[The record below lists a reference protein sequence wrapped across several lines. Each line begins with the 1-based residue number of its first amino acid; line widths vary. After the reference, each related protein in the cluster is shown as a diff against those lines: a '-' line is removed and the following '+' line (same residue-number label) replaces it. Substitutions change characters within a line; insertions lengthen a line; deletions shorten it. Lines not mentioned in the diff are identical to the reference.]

1 MASVVHCGGAPR
13 LQAGESS
20 PGQMTPPSPSSPIR
34 WVLPSSSPLAMA
46 APSMAMPM
54 AAAGALPS
62 AMPSLSSL
70 LTERAILTS
79 LSPPLPAV
87 LSILDAHITSLQ
99 LHAAAPF
106 PSAAGMGCGGSPPTS
121 PTSASSPS
129 PGAGAPLIRKRA
141 KVSIPTARYPTT
153 NFVGRLL
160 GPRGLSLQSLERS
173 TSTRI
178 MIRGRGSVRKDREA
192 SVRGK
197 PGWEHV
203 FSDPLHVVIEVDVG
217 AGGEVEADRRL
228 KSAKEAVELLLVP
241 VAEERD
247 ALKRA
252 QLRELAI
259 LNGSFRGGGGGG
271 GGLGGVAGGGVRV
284 IEVND
289 GVGAATGGGG
299 KLQPIGTKAPGGPC
313 AANLSGMVAGVA
325 ASPGSD
331 CSSLT
336 EEEGGCGGEAEAR
349 LPPSLD
355 LDSWDEM
362 DAGAADEAGTPGASG
377 RRWGMSPMTPL
388 APVGGIWAPR
398 VGGAAGGSAGGQLAA
413 TARPFCPA
421 GARN

>member
-1 MASVVHCGGAPR
+1 
-13 LQAGESS
+13 
-20 PGQMTPPSPSSPIR
+20 
-34 WVLPSSSPLAMA
+34 
-46 APSMAMPM
+46 
-54 AAAGALPS
+54 
-62 AMPSLSSL
+62 
-70 LTERAILTS
+70 
-79 LSPPLPAV
+79 
-87 LSILDAHITSLQ
+87 
-99 LHAAAPF
+99 
-106 PSAAGMGCGGSPPTS
+106 
-121 PTSASSPS
+121 
-129 PGAGAPLIRKRA
+129 
-141 KVSIPTARYPTT
+141 
-153 NFVGRLL
+153 
-160 GPRGLSLQSLERS
+160 
-173 TSTRI
+173 

-289 GVGAATGGGG
+289 RVGAATGGSG

-313 AANLSGMVAGVA
+313 AANLSSIGAGLAV
-325 ASPGSD
+325 SPGSD

-336 EEEGGCGGEAEAR
+336 EEDGGCGGEAEAR

-355 LDSWDEM
+355 LDSWDET
-362 DAGAADEAGTPGASG
+362 DAGTAEDVGTPGASG

-388 APVGGIWAPR
+388 APAGGIWAPR
-398 VGGAAGGSAGGQLAA
+398 VGGAAGGPSGGQLAA